1 MRFIGRSLLLL
12 TLLAV
17 AGACAPARRVIELP
31 SGTGVPL
38 PDHAA
43 IWESATEACRSVR
56 SMEFMLSVGG
66 RASGSALRRTRMRGA
81 VEGGGL
87 RLEALAPFGASIFIL
102 VAPDERT
109 ATLLLPRDRQVV
121 TGAAPGVLLDALAGL
136 ELGPADVQALLT
148 GCLAPLGASTVAARR
163 LGGGW
168 TVVELEGGTAAYLRD
183 APEGLVITA
192 GQRDRLTVG
201 YSDHVRGLPRTL
213 RIEVEPPPGGA
224 GATELNGSLSQVN
237 INTAL
242 NPAVFQIDVP
252 AAYTPATVEELRGA
266 SPLESPVEP
275 EVR

>member
-1 MRFIGRSLLLL
+1 M
-12 TLLAV
+12 
-17 AGACAPARRVIELP
+17 
-31 SGTGVPL
+31 PL
-38 PDHAA
+38 PDHTA
-43 IWESATEACRSVR
+43 IWDSATEGCRAVR

-66 RASGSALRRTRMRGA
+66 RANGSALRRTRMRGA

-121 TGAAPGVLLDALAGL
+121 TGASPAVLLDALAGL

-148 GCLAPLGASTVAARR
+148 GCLAPGAPTVAARR
-163 LGGGW
+163 LGDGW

-183 APEGLVITA
+183 APEGAGAGPVITA

-201 YSDHVRGLPRTL
+201 YSDHVRGLPRAL
-213 RIEVEPPPGGA
+213 QIEVDAPPGGA

-237 INTAL
+237 LNTAL
-242 NPAVFQIDVP
+242 DPAVFQVDVP
-252 AAYTPATVEELRGA
+252 DAYTPATVEQLRGVP
-266 SPLESPVEP
+266 PLELPAEP
-275 EVR
+275 EAQ